1 MKTTMGY
8 LTEVL
13 CDEGL
18 AETKFEIRVNRHED
32 LFEILLDDKQ
42 IAYGDW
48 NDNLLQMLRSI
59 VKVEDAL
66 GDHQ

>member
-1 MKTTMGY
+1 MKTIMGY

-13 CDEGL
+13 CDEG
-18 AETKFEIRVNRHED
+18 EKEIKFEIRINRHED
-32 LFEILLDDKQ
+32 LFEIFLDDKQ

-48 NDNLLQMLRSI
+48 NDNLLDMFRSI

-66 GDHQ
+66 GNQ